1 MKVGDLVR
9 VRPHITSNHVLIAKS
24 VVGFLV
30 HNHGDGYHNVVL
42 DNGVR
47 IMTAYA
53 NLKVISEGR

>member
-30 HNHGDGYHNVVL
+30 YRRDTGYHSIVL
-42 DNGVR
+42 NSGVK
-47 IMTAYA
+47 ITTAYA
-53 NLKVISEGR
+53 NLEVISEGR